1 MSASS
6 SKPQPPPPRHLHL
19 HVDTTS
25 ATAAATTTNGS
36 PASPGSASSS
46 HHSSS
51 APRPATPTGRGGGSE
66 GTQNS
71 WSGACAACK
80 YQRRKC
86 NRNCPLAPYFP
97 GDQQSRFIRAQ
108 RLFGVSNMLK
118 TLKRVGPKYGLDAMR
133 TIIYQSEA
141 RAADPVGGCVSIIQ
155 ELRRQIRDSEME
167 LQFVRQQIAIC
178 HQQAAA
184 TDSGLSA
191 DPAAMILPAASSPV
205 VGLVAAGQQDDMV
218 TVDAIYAA
226 SQQPSIQAGDLR
238 NNDPSSHQ
246 QQLYDYFCYNN
257 GTAGTSDDGGMQQY
271 GLADVVDSSVA
282 KAGSPAVALG
292 EQLGQHCQI
301 QASPFVDAF
310 NEKKP
315 QVLPATIQHHRPAA
329 AAGDVLHPQQ
339 KKLATSVLV
348 KHDDDLDEHMEEQ
361 QATTE
366 APCHLELGFSTF

>member
-36 PASPGSASSS
+36 AASPVSASSS
-46 HHSSS
+46 HHSSRDS
-51 APRPATPTGRGGGSE
+51 GGE
-66 GTQNS
+66 GTQN
-71 WSGACAACK
+71 SGACAACK

-86 NRNCPLAPYFP
+86 KPDCPLAPYFP
-97 GDQQSRFIRAQ
+97 GDQQSRFIQAQ

-118 TLKRVGPKYGLDAMR
+118 TLKRVGPKYGPDAMR

-141 RAADPVGGCVSIIQ
+141 RAVDPVGGCVGIIQ

-167 LQFVRQQIAIC
+167 LQFVGQQIAIC

-184 TDSGLSA
+184 TNAGLS

-205 VGLVAAGQQDDMV
+205 VGLVASGQQDDMV
-218 TVDAIYAA
+218 AVDAIYAA
-226 SQQPSIQAGDLR
+226 TQQPSIPAGDLR
-238 NNDPSSHQ
+238 NDPSSRQ
-246 QQLYDYFCYNN
+246 QQLYNYFCYNN

-282 KAGSPAVALG
+282 KAGSPTVALG

-339 KKLATSVLV
+339 KKLATPVLV
-348 KHDDDLDEHMEEQ
+348 KHDDDVDEHMEEL
-361 QATTE
+361 QATPE
-366 APCHLELGFSTF
+366 APCHLELGFSSF